1 MKKLCFC
8 TVAALALMVSS
19 CAVVSTPAG
28 MGVLYTGVTAG
39 ENVTSNSVGMK
50 VGTSSA
56 TNVLGLVAVGDAG
69 IEAAAK
75 QAGIKKI
82 SHVDSKKVS
91 ILGIFATYKTVVYG
105 E

>member
-1 MKKLCFC
+1 MKKLCLIS
-8 TVAALALMVSS
+8 VAAVALLTSS
-19 CAVVSTPAG
+19 CAVVGTPAG
-28 MGVLYTGVTAG
+28 TGVLYTGMTSG
-39 ENVTSNSVGMK
+39 EGVTSNTLGNK
-50 VGTSSA
+50 VGISSA

-82 SHVDSKKVS
+82 SHVDSKKTS
-91 ILGIFATYKTVVYG
+91 ILGLFATYKTVVYG